1 MTEDHV
7 HRPIIGMA
15 VSLNSVISAGLP
27 VQLSFLTSG
36 EIEAHGH
43 TRAFRK

>member
-1 MTEDHV
+1 MTEDYV
-7 HRPIIGMA
+7 HRPVIGMA
-15 VSLNSVISAGLP
+15 TSLNSVVSASLL

-43 TRAFRK
+43 TQAIQK